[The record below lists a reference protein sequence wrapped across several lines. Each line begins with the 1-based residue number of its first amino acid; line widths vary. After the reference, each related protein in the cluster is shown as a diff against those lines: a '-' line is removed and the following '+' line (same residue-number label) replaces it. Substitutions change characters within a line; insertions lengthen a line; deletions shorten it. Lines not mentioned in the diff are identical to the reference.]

1 MKSPS
6 YTTTTAPSTPWMHT
20 IQWYREEL
28 AAFLDKHIKRV
39 TTSAGISLDEF
50 AQERLGLK
58 RGNHLSQVKS
68 GKEKYVLSPALA
80 MRLATA
86 LVLVEEETDELVFL
100 VMRANSDRSSSM
112 TPDFLHRYDLAH
124 ARKLVRKARAD
135 GIRLS

>member
-1 MKSPS
+1 
-6 YTTTTAPSTPWMHT
+6 MHT

-28 AAFLDKHIKRV
+28 AAFLGKHIKRV

-100 VMRANSDRSSSM
+100 VMRANSDR
-112 TPDFLHRYDLAH
+112 
-124 ARKLVRKARAD
+124 
-135 GIRLS
+135 